1 MRQRFK
7 PRQAEEAARALDG
20 VDQAEDVIQDLGV
33 VRLLLELHQLIV
45 DGVQALA
52 GLRQKLP
59 QQIIHELRLTEPD
72 FDAWAAPGVRRRSA
86 AGSLDNPFHGPVNFS
101 LRANT
106 DIEDKFA
113 LRDLRQRPSAKAAPH
128 LTRQAR

>member
-1 MRQRFK
+1 MRSIEDRYQRHRRSRHRHAVAELAHQRLAGMRQRFK
-7 PRQAEEAARALDG
+7 PRQSEEAARTLDG

-59 QQIIHELRLTEPD
+59 QQIIHELRLD
-72 FDAWAAPGVRRRSA
+72 
-86 AGSLDNPFHGPVNFS
+86 
-101 LRANT
+101 
-106 DIEDKFA
+106 
-113 LRDLRQRPSAKAAPH
+113 
-128 LTRQAR
+128 

>member
-1 MRQRFK
+1 MRHRFK
-7 PRQAEEAARALDG
+7 PGQSEEAARALDG
-20 VDQAEDVIQDLGV
+20 VNQAEDVIQDLGV
-33 VRLLLELHQLIV
+33 IRLLLELHQLIV

-72 FDAWAAPGVRRRSA
+72 FDSWAAP
-86 AGSLDNPFHGPVNFS
+86 GSLDNPFHGPVNFS

-113 LRDLRQRPSAKAAPH
+113 LRGLR
-128 LTRQAR
+128 